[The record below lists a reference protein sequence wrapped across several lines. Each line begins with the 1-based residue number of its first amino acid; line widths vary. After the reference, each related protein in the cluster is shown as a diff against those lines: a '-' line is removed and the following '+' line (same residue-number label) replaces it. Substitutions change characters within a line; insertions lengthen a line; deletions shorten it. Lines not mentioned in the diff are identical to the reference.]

1 MPITISTSPAY
12 SSLNVDSETTVNRSY
27 AIEKPV
33 PWAPNRAGGMALFI
47 FCFLTVGTFITSSS
61 AGPSLPRETSWW
73 PPAWHPAPAPTA
85 APATLCPE
93 AFCSAMRVGLADVN
107 MQTTTLRTFCDGSVG
122 HYDAT
127 LAALKKGTRGKCM
140 AQTLCSGSVLGN
152 AGDDIIAT
160 LIDSGDQTFIWDQ
173 KHSDNDTPE
182 DDDCSKL
189 CDVINDETE
198 KYAVM
203 GARTCAQ
210 LYDDDDYN
218 EDNVDA
224 AHYTRARSRN
234 LYM

>member
-1 MPITISTSPAY
+1 
-12 SSLNVDSETTVNRSY
+12 
-27 AIEKPV
+27 
-33 PWAPNRAGGMALFI
+33 
-47 FCFLTVGTFITSSS
+47 
-61 AGPSLPRETSWW
+61 
-73 PPAWHPAPAPTA
+73 
-85 APATLCPE
+85 
-93 AFCSAMRVGLADVN
+93 
-107 MQTTTLRTFCDGSVG
+107 
-122 HYDAT
+122 
-127 LAALKKGTRGKCM
+127 M

-189 CDVINDETE
+189 CDVINDETA